1 MIQQKLLSAT
11 PLSACHRVDYSAGV
25 CIPQDGAG
33 PSSMDVQASI
43 LVLHDPEAQA
53 ITVPNV
59 APAAAS
65 APRKQAP
72 KRVAARPVLMP
83 NSTWNAMSAL
93 AGALLLLCPSVKSS
107 GTLQGTTTTVVL
119 DQQMLEAS
127 CVAEGLL
134 LPESAALSEQ

>member
-1 MIQQKLLSAT
+1 
-11 PLSACHRVDYSAGV
+11 
-25 CIPQDGAG
+25 
-33 PSSMDVQASI
+33 MDVQASI
-43 LVLHDPEAQA
+43 LVLHDPDAQA

-93 AGALLLLCPSVKSS
+93 AGALHHLCLRLMYLKDHSTSDGITS
-107 GTLQGTTTTVVL
+107 
-119 DQQMLEAS
+119 MLS
-127 CVAEGLL
+127 
-134 LPESAALSEQ
+134 